1 MPESAATSIIVFGR
15 GLCVDEAGFCLTSA
29 SVERVKALMD
39 YIEENR
45 SVFDMHRATV
55 VFSGGWSVLSK
66 MRTPPAKFRE
76 GALMFKYAQLFSVG
90 RKGFSDFVNSYIE
103 IESDSTL
110 ENVLRAKE
118 AGYFRNASFSAANPL
133 GVVAHAGHQQRVDY
147 FVRKVFGLPREAV
160 LHINAHGSD
169 HRSGLL
175 PEKVVFLLTR
185 LAFIGATSHSSL
197 RRRQRLIL
205 IAHNPLRARGG
216 QRPD

>member
-1 MPESAATSIIVFGR
+1 MPGSVATSIIVFGR
-15 GLCVDEAGFCLTSA
+15 GLYVNEAGLCLTNA

-45 SVFDMHRATV
+45 SVFDVHRATV
-55 VFSGGWSVLSK
+55 VFSGGWGALSK
-66 MRTPPAKFRE
+66 IRMPPVQFRE
-76 GALMFKYAQLFSVG
+76 GALMFKYAQLLPAGGKDFSE
-90 RKGFSDFVNSYIE
+90 FVNSYIE

-110 ENVLRAKE
+110 ENVLRTKE
-118 AGYFRNASFSAANPL
+118 AGYFRNVSFSAANPL

-175 PEKVVFLLTR
+175 PEEVVFLLTR

-197 RRRQRLIL
+197 RRRQRLML
-205 IAHNPLRARGG
+205 IAHSPLRARSV
-216 QRPD
+216 QRPH